1 MMNEDT
7 IVREI
12 ATQLSLLEADGTLME
27 MDSLTVLDFVTEIER
42 RIGKTVPTI
51 HIRRSNFESV
61 AAITA
66 LLRELKAA

>member
-1 MMNEDT
+1 MNEET

-12 ATQLSLLEADGTLME
+12 ATQLALLEADGSLVE

-42 RIGKTVPTI
+42 RTGKTVPTI

-61 AAITA
+61 AAITT

>member
-1 MMNEDT
+1 MNEDT

-12 ATQLSLLEADGTLME
+12 ATQLALLEADGSLME

-61 AAITA
+61 AAISA

>member
-1 MMNEDT
+1 MNEDT